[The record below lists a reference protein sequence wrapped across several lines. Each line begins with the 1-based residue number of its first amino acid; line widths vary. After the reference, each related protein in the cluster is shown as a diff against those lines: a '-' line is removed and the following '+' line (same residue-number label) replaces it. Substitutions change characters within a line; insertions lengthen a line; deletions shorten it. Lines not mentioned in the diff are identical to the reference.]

1 MVPELVV
8 TAASGGVHVV
18 TVAGEVDMAT
28 VPRLRSEIVRLIA
41 SFDDP
46 PLVVLDLC
54 GVDLLDTSG
63 MAVLLEAIK
72 RCSLR
77 NGAVALA
84 RAEPQVEREL
94 ALTGMLRILPVHPTV
109 EAAVGSIARGQP

>member
-1 MVPELVV
+1 
-8 TAASGGVHVV
+8 
-18 TVAGEVDMAT
+18 MAT
-28 VPRLRSEIVRLIA
+28 VPKLRSEVVRLIA
-41 SFDDP
+41 SLDDP
-46 PLVVLDLC
+46 PRVVFDLS

-77 NGAVALA
+77 SGVVALA

-94 ALTGMLRILPVHPTV
+94 ELTGMSRILPVHPTV
-109 EAAVGSIARGQP
+109 EAAVGSISGVEP